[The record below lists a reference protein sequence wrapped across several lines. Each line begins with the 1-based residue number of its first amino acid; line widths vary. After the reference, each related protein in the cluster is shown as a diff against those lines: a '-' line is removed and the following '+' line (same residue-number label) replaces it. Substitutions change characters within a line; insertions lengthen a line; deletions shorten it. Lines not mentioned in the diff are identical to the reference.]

1 MTDFTLSTNKERN
14 IIVKIMKSIE
24 DFSKRKKLNYED
36 ALEEEDEILVEDV
49 LNINVNHRSRIIL
62 V

>member
-1 MTDFTLSTNKERN
+1 MTDFTLNTNKERN